1 MNRLLTSARSGT
13 LEPEPVLE
21 KPNPSFAG
29 VIAEWPRRRA
39 RSLDLVAR
47 LVAVVTVA
55 LAVLVGPGRQAL
67 AQGDARTAQLTRLLN
82 DTDFRVRTQAA
93 FSLGRLDDPNA
104 VTALLGVLDD
114 GHPAVRAAAAVAL
127 GRLGDSRALPNL
139 RRHQDDSTAV
149 QSQVSR
155 AISMIEAS
163 GGGRTQSLDWAG
175 AHHYLELDAIAN
187 VSKTKRPGL
196 DDLIRSISMREMRR
210 LSGIVAVDSQSR
222 PADVDTN
229 ITRRKLPGFAVSVS
243 LGRLVRY
250 MGQDKVRVQAEVM
263 LAVVTYPDRNYR
275 MTANGTGAVTIPRS
289 SFREKQ
295 LVALQEDAL
304 SGALQQAFRTLG
316 QTLEANAKTASA
328 SKSPGRGANG
338 RKSSKSSG
346 RR

>member
-1 MNRLLTSARSGT
+1 VAEIPHPM
-13 LEPEPVLE
+13 PVRVTV
-21 KPNPSFAG
+21 A
-29 VIAEWPRRRA
+29 WPRCRA

-47 LVAVVTVA
+47 PLVGVVAA
-55 LAVLVGPGRQAL
+55 LALLVGLVPQAR
-67 AQGDARTAQLTRLLN
+67 AESDSRTGQLTKLLE
-82 DTDFRVRTQAA
+82 DSDFRVRTQAA
-93 FSLGRLDDPNA
+93 FSLGRLDDPAA
-104 VTALLGVLDD
+104 VTALLGVLGDP
-114 GHPAVRAAAAVAL
+114 HPAVRAAAAVAL
-127 GRLGDSRALPNL
+127 GRLGDQRALPAL
-139 RRHQDDSTAV
+139 RRHQDSSSAV
-149 QSQVSR
+149 QSQVNR
-155 AISMIEAS
+155 AITMIEAS
-163 GGGRTQSLDWAG
+163 GGAGASEPLDWSR
-175 AHHYLELDAIAN
+175 AHHYVELDAVSN

-210 LSGIVAVDSQSR
+210 LSGIVAVDSQAR
-222 PADVDTN
+222 PPDVDSN
-229 ITRRKLPGFAVSVS
+229 IKRRKLTGYAVSVS

-328 SKSPGRGANG
+328 SGSEVGRGSGKSAKSP
-338 RKSSKSSG
+338 
-346 RR
+346 RRR

>member
-1 MNRLLTSARSGT
+1 M
-13 LEPEPVLE
+13 PVRVTV
-21 KPNPSFAG
+21 A
-29 VIAEWPRRRA
+29 WPRCRA

-47 LVAVVTVA
+47 LVVGVAAA
-55 LAVLVGPGRQAL
+55 LALLSGVEPEARAES
-67 AQGDARTAQLTRLLN
+67 DARTGQLTKLLN
-82 DTDFRVRTQAA
+82 DSDFRVRTQAA
-93 FSLGRLDDPNA
+93 FSLGRLDDPAA
-104 VTALLGVLDD
+104 VTALLGVLGDP
-114 GHPAVRAAAAVAL
+114 HPAVRAAAAVAL
-127 GRLGDSRALPNL
+127 GRLGDQRALPAL
-139 RRHQDDSTAV
+139 RRHQDASSAV
-149 QSQVSR
+149 QSQVNR
-155 AISMIEAS
+155 AITMIEAS
-163 GGGRTQSLDWAG
+163 GGGAAPEPLDWSR
-175 AHHYLELDAIAN
+175 AHHYVELDSIAN

-210 LSGIVAVDSQSR
+210 LSGIVAVDSQAR
-222 PADVDTN
+222 PADVDSN
-229 ITRRKLPGFAVSVS
+229 IKRRKLTSYAVSVS

-304 SGALQQAFRTLG
+304 SGAIQQAFRSLG

-328 SKSPGRGANG
+328 SGRQGG
-338 RKSSKSSG
+338 GGSGKSSKSRS